1 MERYRATM
9 GGAGRASSTILPMV
23 CGPGAGK
30 WRRLAQKKGRKKLS
44 TIFKYA
50 HAHARAYISLFM
62 LFMLFRR
69 GQIAENS
76 VVVKKYRVEFAFAEN
91 FNCVSEWQTLDEW
104 MEIETDTARD
114 AAMQAANADDFE
126 KALFRVFELTTNEF
140 GKLEKAEPHKPE
152 YFQFHDFEIY

>member
-76 VVVKKYRVEFAFAEN
+76 VVVTFFLGLLVRVSGTFSAGF
-91 FNCVSEWQTLDEW
+91 W
-104 MEIETDTARD
+104 
-114 AAMQAANADDFE
+114 DF
-126 KALFRVFELTTNEF
+126 
-140 GKLEKAEPHKPE
+140 
-152 YFQFHDFEIY
+152 